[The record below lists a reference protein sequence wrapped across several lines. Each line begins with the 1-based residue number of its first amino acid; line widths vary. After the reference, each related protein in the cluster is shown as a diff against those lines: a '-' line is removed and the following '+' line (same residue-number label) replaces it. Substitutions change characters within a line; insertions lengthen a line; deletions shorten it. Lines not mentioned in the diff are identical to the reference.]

1 MVKKYLQQGEKMCKN
16 AIKRAEI
23 GDFIDFK
30 DEKKPRVLFVNPPV
44 YDFSV
49 YDFWLKPYGLLRIA
63 GYMRDKVEITYFDFM
78 DRHSA
83 YLKEEEKIPDRD
95 AFGRGSYF
103 AQPAKKP
110 PEYEFIKDKHYRRFG
125 VPQERF
131 IDLLQTKQFDFVLIT
146 SAMTYW
152 YLGIREVVENVR
164 KIQPQAKIILGG
176 IYATLCYEHA
186 KSLGVDFVI
195 KGNLQSGDSQSVQ
208 NLQMF
213 EELFQV
219 KLDFSEPPYWEGYTE
234 LPYGILKLNDGC
246 PLNCSYCS
254 VKKFYPN
261 FSHRFSVNIQREYEF
276 LLKKNIRNIAFYDDA
291 LLVDG
296 EKILFPFLQMA
307 RELKPDILFH
317 APNAMH
323 IKLINDEVAKK
334 LKSFG
339 FKKIF
344 LGFESS
350 SFRWQK
356 ETGGISGDK
365 TNTEQFKNA
374 IATLKNAGFQG
385 SDLTAY
391 VMLGHPKQDVQEV
404 IDSVNFVAS
413 CGACSMLAEYSPIP
427 STPDGELCSKYVD
440 LSEPLFHNSSVF
452 PLFSFGKEKVQ
463 KVKDLVRELNKKLR

>member
-186 KSLGVDFVI
+186 KSLGVDLLL
-195 KGNLQSGDSQSVQ
+195 KGIYKVEIRRVFKIYKCLKSC
-208 NLQMF
+208 F
-213 EELFQV
+213 
-219 KLDFSEPPYWEGYTE
+219 
-234 LPYGILKLNDGC
+234 KLN
-246 PLNCSYCS
+246 
-254 VKKFYPN
+254 
-261 FSHRFSVNIQREYEF
+261 
-276 LLKKNIRNIAFYDDA
+276 
-291 LLVDG
+291 
-296 EKILFPFLQMA
+296 
-307 RELKPDILFH
+307 
-317 APNAMH
+317 
-323 IKLINDEVAKK
+323 
-334 LKSFG
+334 
-339 FKKIF
+339 
-344 LGFESS
+344 
-350 SFRWQK
+350 
-356 ETGGISGDK
+356 
-365 TNTEQFKNA
+365 
-374 IATLKNAGFQG
+374 
-385 SDLTAY
+385 
-391 VMLGHPKQDVQEV
+391 
-404 IDSVNFVAS
+404 
-413 CGACSMLAEYSPIP
+413 
-427 STPDGELCSKYVD
+427 
-440 LSEPLFHNSSVF
+440 
-452 PLFSFGKEKVQ
+452 
-463 KVKDLVRELNKKLR
+463 